1 MEKTS
6 RVLAQNKQSAGKGI
20 FNYRGVKGEDYFE
33 TTEGKRGAGGV

>member
-6 RVLAQNKQSAGKGI
+6 RVLAQNKQGADTGI
-20 FNYRGVKGEDYFE
+20 LNYRGVKGEDYFE